1 MAPGTLRRPASRDQ
15 CLEGPVAL
23 AADVFEKWHKIIN
36 SRAFSCAGWDAM
48 SDEGNAL
55 LALKNA
61 WAGVVA
67 ASAAVRDLDVVV
79 QALPA
84 ETPLAALDLERYHH
98 LALAEANAIEALR
111 GLIEQMRDRVAG

>member
-1 MAPGTLRRPASRDQ
+1 MAPGAFGRAASRDQ
-15 CLEGPVAL
+15 SLEGPLAI
-23 AADVFEKWHKIIN
+23 AADVFEKWHRIVN
-36 SRAFSCAGWDAM
+36 SRAFSHAGWDAM

-61 WAGVVA
+61 WAGVVV
-67 ASAAVRDLDVVV
+67 ASAAVRDLDAVV

-84 ETPLAALDLERYHH
+84 DTPLAALDLERYHH
-98 LALAEANAIEALR
+98 LALTEANAIEALR